1 MELRPL
7 GQTGIQTSLIG
18 FGAFKI
24 GRNQGTKYA
33 STYELPSRETV
44 FTLLDTLIDMGVDL
58 IDTAPAYGLSEELIG
73 AALANFGHRR
83 DRITI
88 CTKVGE
94 TFDESGST
102 YAYDRE
108 SVDRSIDRSLTRLGT
123 DCLDVVSVH
132 SNGDDLEIIEQ
143 TDVLEA
149 LQRRRDRGDLR
160 HIGFSGKTSE
170 GHHRALDHEAGIEVL
185 MVELNPDRTDQ
196 LDVIREAH
204 RRSVGVLIK
213 KGLGSGHV
221 RPEKALP
228 WLAERPEI
236 SSIVIGSLSATNMA
250 RNIELVQ
257 SR

>member
-7 GQTGIQTSLIG
+7 GKTGIQTSLIG

-24 GRNQGTKYA
+24 GRNKGTKYA
-33 STYELPSRETV
+33 SAYDLPAREEV
-44 FTLLDTLIDMGVDL
+44 FTLVDTLLEMGIDI

-73 AALANFGHRR
+73 AALADSGKR
-83 DRITI
+83 DRVTL

-102 YAYDRE
+102 YAYDRD
-108 SVDRSIDRSLTRLGT
+108 SVDRSIDRSLARLGT

-132 SNGDDLEIIEQ
+132 SNGEDLEVIDH
-143 TDVLEA
+143 TDVLET
-149 LQRRRDRGDLR
+149 LQRRRDRGDLK
-160 HIGFSGKTSE
+160 HIGFSGKTPE

-185 MVELNPDRTDQ
+185 MVELNPEQTDQ

-221 RPEKALP
+221 PPGKALP
-228 WLAERPEI
+228 WLAALPEI
-236 SSIVIGSLSATNMA
+236 SSIVIGSLSTTNMA
-250 RNIELVQ
+250 RNIELVR